1 MPNNFRTFMKDV
13 GGFLLSKY
21 FYIAALK
28 IAGLILLLGGGF
40 FMLLSN
46 FTDHGNSKILPNF
59 IDKHIADVEN
69 TADNE
74 GFNIKIV
81 DSVHMVGKTGGLVLT
96 QLPKPGSRVKTSRT
110 VYVTVSKYRPDQ
122 VKLASLPLL
131 YGREFANT
139 QKYLK
144 QSFFIDSEV
153 IGYQFDEGP
162 ENHIL
167 AAIYKNDTIDN
178 ERTRKND
185 VFIEKGS
192 KIQFILSKATDDM
205 VRVPNLVCN
214 TLDQARFLLSSSM
227 LSEGSIIPDQTVTN
241 QQSAYVY
248 KQSPAHDS
256 GKTLKKGDLVNIYLT
271 QKLPDNCKDEN

>member
-1 MPNNFRTFMKDV
+1 MPNNFRSFMKDV
-13 GGFLLSKY
+13 GEFLLSKY
-21 FYIAALK
+21 FYIALLK
-28 IAGLILLLGGGF
+28 ISGLILLLGGGF

-46 FTDHGNSKILPNF
+46 FTDHGKSKILPDF
-59 IDKHIADVEN
+59 INRHIDEVEKHAD
-69 TADNE
+69 DE

-81 DSVHMVGKTGGLVLT
+81 DSLHVVGKSGGIVLT

-122 VKLASLPLL
+122 IKLASLPLL
-131 YGREFANT
+131 YGREFAIT

-185 VFIEKGS
+185 VFIEKGT
-192 KIQFILSKATDDM
+192 KIQFILSKATDDH
-205 VRVPNLVCN
+205 VKVPDLVCS
-214 TLDQARFLLSSSM
+214 TYDQARFLLSSNM
-227 LSEGSIIPDQTVTN
+227 LSEGSIIPDETVTN
-241 QQSAYVY
+241 PQTAFVY
-248 KQSPAHDS
+248 KQSPTPEA
-256 GKTLKKGDLVNIYLT
+256 GKTLKKGDHVNIYLT
-271 QKLPDNCKDEN
+271 QQEPASCKDQN